1 MMKMH
6 STNNGDSG
14 ASVNRTGSNN
24 VIHIKRSKGWQF
36 IRIEEIKEYRD
47 LIFLLAQRDFKVRY
61 SQSILG
67 ALWALLQPFI
77 TMVVFSVFFG
87 KFGKIPSDGVAYPL
101 FSFSALVPWTY
112 FAKAVSVSS
121 TSLVGST
128 NLLSKVYFPRFI
140 IPLTPVLS
148 GLIDFAIAFTTL
160 VCMMVYF
167 SIYPSLSMLM
177 IPFLLLLMML
187 TAFGVGALLAA
198 LNAKYR
204 DINHVAVF
212 LVQLW
217 MFISPVVYPT
227 SMIPEKYS
235 LIFELNPL
243 AGIIEGFRWAL
254 LGNISFPAEML
265 ICSTLVS
272 SMLFVVGLLYFK
284 QMERYF
290 ADII

>member
-1 MMKMH
+1 M
-6 STNNGDSG
+6 
-14 ASVNRTGSNN
+14 NRTASKNF
-24 VIHIKRSKGWQF
+24 IHIKRTKDWQF
-36 IRIEEIKEYRD
+36 IRIEEIKEYWD
-47 LIFLLAQRDFKVRY
+47 LIFIMAQRDIQVRY

-67 ALWALLQPFI
+67 SLWAFLQPFI
-77 TMVVFSVFFG
+77 TMVVFSVVFG
-87 KFGKIPSDGVAYPL
+87 KFGKIPSDGVPYPL
-101 FSFSALVPWTY
+101 FAFSGLVPWTY
-112 FAKAVSVSS
+112 FSKAVSGSS
-121 TSLVGST
+121 TSLVSNT
-128 NLLSKVYFPRFI
+128 SLLSKVYFPRFI

-148 GLIDFAIAFTTL
+148 GLVDFAISFITL

-167 SIYPSLSMLM
+167 GIYPSLSILM
-177 IPFLLLLMML
+177 VPFLVLLMMI

-227 SMIPEKYS
+227 SMVPEKYK
-235 LIFELNPL
+235 LIFILNPL
-243 AGIIEGFRWAL
+243 AGIIDGFRWAL
-254 LGNISFPAEML
+254 LGGIPFPAQTL
-265 ICSTLVS
+265 ACSTLVS
-272 SMLFVVGLLYFK
+272 SMLFFLGLLYFK